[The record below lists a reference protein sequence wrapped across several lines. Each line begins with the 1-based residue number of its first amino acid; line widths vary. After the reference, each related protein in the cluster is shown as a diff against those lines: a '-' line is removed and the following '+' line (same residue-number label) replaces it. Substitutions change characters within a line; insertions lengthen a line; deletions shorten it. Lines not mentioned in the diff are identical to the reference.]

1 MMDLLDVLRAII
13 IMPPIQWLLAV
24 LLFSYGMEKRR
35 HWEAVYAASV
45 VLQLGI
51 LIVLIFWH
59 QKTGDTAIMKGV
71 RFTLPFTVMNGL
83 TLWATGKANLREV
96 LLRLVGVQSMQNI
109 LWSTYALTLIPG
121 DQSVVSET
129 SSIVMVALMAVLY
142 PAFFL
147 IFRPHLR
154 QKLDY
159 HNLPVLLVAILALYL
174 KDFLKTTPYKS
185 LSDIVIN
192 LLAMGILF
200 DLFQERKLNQQL
212 AAMEQILSRERRQH
226 ELVKEEID
234 IINRKCHDL
243 KHQILLI
250 NANGGLGEFG
260 AEAEKALEIYDSS
273 IRTGSEVLDVV
284 LMEKQLYC
292 KEHHIDLTYL
302 ADGGLLAMMKAGDV
316 ASLFG
321 NILDNAI
328 EYVKTLP
335 EQKRIIR
342 LRVAP
347 SGGFL
352 CIHCE
357 NPYEGTLVLQNGLP
371 QTDKPDKENHG
382 FGMLSIRYI
391 AEQYGGVCSVQQR
404 QRNFELNILI
414 PLESECA

>member
-273 IRTGSEVLDVV
+273 IRTG
-284 LMEKQLYC
+284 K
-292 KEHHIDLTYL
+292 I
-302 ADGGLLAMMKAGDV
+302 GR
-316 ASLFG
+316 ASCRERVY
-321 NILDNAI
+321 A
-328 EYVKTLP
+328 YV
-335 EQKRIIR
+335 
-342 LRVAP
+342 
-347 SGGFL
+347 
-352 CIHCE
+352 
-357 NPYEGTLVLQNGLP
+357 
-371 QTDKPDKENHG
+371 
-382 FGMLSIRYI
+382 
-391 AEQYGGVCSVQQR
+391 
-404 QRNFELNILI
+404 
-414 PLESECA
+414 